1 MSFIMNEEYY
11 ELLEKFL
18 ERAKLI
24 DELVLMSRGYFNQD
38 LQALRSEQKED
49 VKKLRSLETEI
60 KSQWDNIGL
69 S

>member
-1 MSFIMNEEYY
+1 MNEEYY

-24 DELVLMSRGYFNQD
+24 DELVLMSRGYFNQE
-38 LQALRSEQKED
+38 LQALRGEQKDD
-49 VKKLRSLETEI
+49 VKKLRGMETEI